1 MPKTKKKPSK
11 TECLRKL
18 LARERGA
25 TLPDLC
31 KAAAWQEHSVRAF
44 LSGVRKTA
52 EVLKEQRGDGAIS
65 YRLAPEPAAIAAAAE
80 PAA

>member
-11 TECLRKL
+11 TEALRKL
-18 LARERGA
+18 LTRERGA
-25 TLPDLC
+25 TLPELC
-31 KAAAWQEHSVRAF
+31 KAATWQEHSVRAF

-52 EVLKEQRGDGAIS
+52 EVVKEQRSDGAIS
-65 YRLAPEPAAIAAAAE
+65 YRLMPPPADVTSAE